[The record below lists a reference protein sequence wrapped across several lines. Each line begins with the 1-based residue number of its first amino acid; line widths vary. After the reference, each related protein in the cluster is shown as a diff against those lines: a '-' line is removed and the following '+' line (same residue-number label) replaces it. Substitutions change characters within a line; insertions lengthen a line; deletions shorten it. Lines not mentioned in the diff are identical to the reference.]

1 MGDDHPKD
9 GSTVDPDNIIA
20 VMLED
25 LSEEDRREIE
35 QELEEDRLKNLQKKL
50 AGLRKTRNNAVYKV
64 AVPASSAS
72 PSTEVSAPL
81 SEEIGHLIDAL
92 VASKYGTQIENLTH
106 TLNDSL
112 FGKFDEFKLQFN
124 QDIVNSLP
132 RQVRSAV
139 LQARDQ
145 NLEKQPVPFEN
156 TNSAELPNA
165 AFTVNASA
173 STVQPN
179 VTLGDY
185 QSGRNYVSNSAN
197 NFAPNFA
204 PSATNSAVVT
214 SVPQPGN
221 RVVNFNLQ
229 QPYYQTASY
238 TAPSLPSMGTGVPYG
253 PVSNMYP
260 NVSPQHVPH
269 AQPLLPK
276 LQLHNNVA
284 SMPQTSSLEPP
295 QNFKD
300 QIANVLRELGLE
312 PKGKARAY
320 QKPYLEYVDS
330 TPYPRGFKILDFVK
344 FMGEDGRSTF
354 EHIGQFLAQI
364 SEVGTSDVYKLKL
377 FPLSLSGT
385 AFTWFSSLAP
395 KSIVTWAQLEQKF
408 HEYFYSGETELRLT
422 DLILVKQKYNE
433 SVSEY
438 IRRFRDVKN
447 RCFSLIIAEK
457 DLADIAFSGLLA
469 HIKDRLEGQ
478 QFSDINQVLQKSLA

>member
-1 MGDDHPKD
+1 MENSPKD
-9 GSTVDPDNIIA
+9 GSQIDTNNVIA
-20 VMLED
+20 VTLDD
-25 LSEEDRREIE
+25 LSEEGQREIE
-35 QELEEDRLKNLQKKL
+35 RELEEDRLASLQRKL
-50 AGLRKTRNNAVYKV
+50 AGFQKTRNGVINKV
-64 AVPASSAS
+64 AAPVSSAS
-72 PSTEVSAPL
+72 PSTDVSKSPSA
-81 SEEIGHLIDAL
+81 EEISHLIDVS
-92 VASKYGTQIENLTH
+92 VAGKYGAQMENLTR
-106 TLNDSL
+106 TMNDSL
-112 FGKFDEFKLQFN
+112 FGKFDEFRLQFN
-124 QDIVNSLP
+124 QDIINSLP
-132 RQVRSAV
+132 RQVCSAV
-139 LQARDQ
+139 LQVRDEH
-145 NLEKQPVPFEN
+145 LEKQRVHFEN
-156 TNSAELPNA
+156 TNSAVLPNA
-165 AFTVNASA
+165 TSTVNASA
-173 STVQPN
+173 SSVQPN
-179 VTLGDY
+179 VTLGVN

-197 NFAPNFA
+197 NFASNFA
-204 PSATNSAVVT
+204 PSASNSAVIT
-214 SVPQPGN
+214 SVPQSSTAGN

-238 TAPSLPSMGTGVPYG
+238 TAPSLSSMGTGVPYG

-269 AQPLLPK
+269 AQPFLPE

-320 QKPYLEYVDS
+320 QKPYLEYIDS
-330 TPYPRGFKILDFVK
+330 TPYPRGFKIPDFVK
-344 FMGEDGRSTF
+344 FTGEDGRSTF

-447 RCFSLIIAEK
+447 RCFSLIIAEN

-478 QFSDINQVLQKSLA
+478 EFLRY

>member
-1 MGDDHPKD
+1 MH
-9 GSTVDPDNIIA
+9 
-20 VMLED
+20 
-25 LSEEDRREIE
+25 
-35 QELEEDRLKNLQKKL
+35 
-50 AGLRKTRNNAVYKV
+50 
-64 AVPASSAS
+64 
-72 PSTEVSAPL
+72 
-81 SEEIGHLIDAL
+81 
-92 VASKYGTQIENLTH
+92 
-106 TLNDSL
+106 
-112 FGKFDEFKLQFN
+112 
-124 QDIVNSLP
+124 
-132 RQVRSAV
+132 
-139 LQARDQ
+139 
-145 NLEKQPVPFEN
+145 FEN

-165 AFTVNASA
+165 TSTVNASA
-173 STVQPN
+173 SSVQPN
-179 VTLGDY
+179 VTLGDN
-185 QSGRNYVSNSAN
+185 QSGRNYVNNSAN

-204 PSATNSAVVT
+204 PSASNSAVIT
-214 SVPQPGN
+214 SVPQSSTAGN

-229 QPYYQTASY
+229 QPYYQTTSY

-269 AQPLLPK
+269 AQPLLPE

-284 SMPQTSSLEPP
+284 SMQQTSSLEPP

-330 TPYPRGFKILDFVK
+330 TPYPRGFKIPDFVK
-344 FMGEDGRSTF
+344 FTGEDGRSTF

-478 QFSDINQVLQKSLA
+478 EFSDINQVLQKALAQENRAKDVKQYSQFRDNKSRDKEKPTVNVVGYDSDSASDDDVDVCIAEWVQAPKSKLFLCAALKPTPARRELIKCTFDVSKCDKIFDILLQANQI